1 LSNGEVKIVQGVRD
15 IFEILDSPNPYAS
28 ADDVIPNSQG
38 KIVLIGR
45 YLSNL
50 PFGESILKTIE

>member
-15 IFEILDSPNPYAS
+15 IFEILDSPNPHAPT
-28 ADDVIPNSQG
+28 DDVIPSSQG

-45 YLSNL
+45 YLSNKL
-50 PFGESILKTIE
+50 FEESLLKTIE